1 MTNRELIQRDIAVVF
16 DFAEQ
21 IIDNPALLDKIPDGA
36 AISFLNE
43 EEKKIEKNTD
53 NVSGKKYVRI
63 KRHFELL

>member
-1 MTNRELIQRDIAVVF
+1 MTNKELIQRDIAVVF

-21 IIDNPALLDKIPDGA
+21 IIDNPDLLDKIPDGA

-43 EEKKIEKNTD
+43 EEKKIEKHTD
-53 NVSGKKYVRI
+53 NASGKKYVRI

>member
-21 IIDNPALLDKIPDGA
+21 IIDNPDLLDKIPDGT

-43 EEKKIEKNTD
+43 EEKK
-53 NVSGKKYVRI
+53 
-63 KRHFELL
+63 

>member
-1 MTNRELIQRDIAVVF
+1 MTNREQIQRDIAVVF

-21 IIDNPALLDKIPDGA
+21 IIDNPDLLDKIPDGA

-43 EEKKIEKNTD
+43 EEKKIEKHAD